1 MSVKTVPV
9 IGTQYRHVG
18 KRSLKCVTV
27 EAKRTLSR
35 RCFIRFIPHTAWI
48 PCNGDLLAYVIIP
61 VGKRWE
67 LPYAKKPLAKTT
79 DTWVQHIPA
88 KTTALLDFLIKVEA
102 YGGKSATDY
111 VSQCVENY
119 INAHKAKR
127 TKALTASIRKPNGQ
141 DY

>member
-9 IGTQYRHVG
+9 ITTRYCRVG

-27 EAKRTLSR
+27 EAKRTLSG
-35 RCFIRFIPHTAWI
+35 RCYIRFTPHTKWI

-61 VGKRWE
+61 SSKRAE
-67 LPYAKKPLAKTT
+67 IQHQQKPLAKTT

-88 KTTALLDFLIKVEA
+88 KTTTLLEFLLKVEA
-102 YGGKSATDY
+102 YGGKSATAY

-127 TKALTASIRKPNGQ
+127 TKSLTSTISKPNGQ

>member
-27 EAKRTLSR
+27 EAKRTLSG
-35 RCFIRFIPHTAWI
+35 RCYIRFIPHTTWI
-48 PCNGDLLAYVIIP
+48 PCNSDLLAYVIIP
-61 VGKRWE
+61 AGKRWE

-79 DTWVQHIPA
+79 DTWVQHIHVN
-88 KTTALLDFLIKVEA
+88 TRTLLDFLIKVEA
-102 YGGKSATDY
+102 YGGKSATTY

-127 TKALTASIRKPNGQ
+127 TAALTSTVRKPNGQ

>member
-9 IGTQYRHVG
+9 IGTTYHQVG

-27 EAKRTLSR
+27 EAKRTLSG
-35 RCFIRFIPHTAWI
+35 RCSIRFTPHTTWVH
-48 PCNGDLLAYVIIP
+48 CNGDLLAYVIIP
-61 VGKRWE
+61 ASKRAE
-67 LPYAKKPLAKTT
+67 IQHQQKPLAKTT
-79 DTWVQHIPA
+79 DTWVQHIHVN
-88 KTTALLDFLIKVEA
+88 TRTLLDFLLKVEA
-102 YGGKSATDY
+102 YGGKGATTY

-127 TKALTASIRKPNGQ
+127 TKSLTSTVRKPNGQ

>member
-27 EAKRTLSR
+27 EAKRTLSG
-35 RCFIRFIPHTAWI
+35 RCSIRFIPHTTWVH
-48 PCNGDLLAYVIIP
+48 CNGDLLAYVIIP
-61 VGKRWE
+61 AGKRWE

-79 DTWVQHIPA
+79 DTWVQHIHVN
-88 KTTALLDFLIKVEA
+88 TRTLLEFLLKVEA
-102 YGGKSATDY
+102 YGGNGVTDY

-119 INAHKAKR
+119 LNARKAKR
-127 TKALTASIRKPNGQ
+127 TDALTSTVRKPNGQ

>member
-9 IGTQYRHVG
+9 IGTTYHQVG

-27 EAKRTLSR
+27 EAKRTLSG
-35 RCFIRFIPHTAWI
+35 RCSIRFIPHTTWVH
-48 PCNGDLLAYVIIP
+48 CNGDLLAYVIIP
-61 VGKRWE
+61 AGKRAE
-67 LPYAKKPLAKTT
+67 IQHQQKPLAKTT
-79 DTWVQHIPA
+79 DTWGYHIPA
-88 KTTALLDFLIKVEA
+88 KTTALLDFLVKVEA
-102 YGGKSATDY
+102 YGGKGATDY

-127 TKALTASIRKPNGQ
+127 TKSLTSTVRKPNGQ